1 MEYIFFFPLWKS
13 VIVVVVAGGKGS
25 RGERQEKEALHSSSV
40 PSSSAAEAMAPAGGG
55 DETGESGRSLMIR
68 GVDRSAAGGG
78 KRSHGFPFLLPHHIF
93 LLLILSFRPIFFSF
107 GSLRGRLEP

>member
-68 GVDRSAAGGG
+68 GVDQSAAGGG